1 MGFGSDVGLIG
12 SKLGLKREGV
22 LTLSLKALSC
32 GKISLSS

>member
-22 LTLSLKALSC
+22 LTLSLKGFELW
-32 GKISLSS
+32 